1 MTTQFNWRAP
11 MIRISLPYIFD
22 IATKIEPLANL
33 PTDRDAPYQE
43 IFITLMV
50 ADNMLSELDSGNL
63 YSPYL
68 RSSRQLLRDL
78 HSSIKKIINVD
89 DFERVV
95 DRYQIW
101 TVTDN
106 YRQFKV
112 AFTSEIGSFNAFFVT
127 QKGGFDTVSLLD
139 FGENIFPIE
148 LAAKVPAAI
157 SDVREAA
164 KCLAYENATA
174 AGFHLF
180 RVLES
185 VLRAYYTHE
194 TGGRSVP
201 KVRNIAVYVNAM
213 KQVNKGDEK
222 TLILLKHISDVYRN
236 PLIHPDSVLTFEEAV
251 STHGIVRSAVTQM
264 LSSLP
269 VPPQTT
275 ATALAHS

>member
-1 MTTQFNWRAP
+1 
-11 MIRISLPYIFD
+11 MIRISLPYIFE
-22 IATKIEPLANL
+22 IASKIEPLASL
-33 PTDRDAPYQE
+33 PTDKDTPYQE
-43 IFITLMV
+43 IFVSLMI
-50 ADNMLSELDSGNL
+50 ADNMLTELDSGTL

-68 RSSRQLLRDL
+68 RSSRQLLRGL
-78 HSSIKKIINVD
+78 HLNIKNIINVH
-89 DFERVV
+89 DFDRIVE
-95 DRYQIW
+95 RYQIW
-101 TVTDN
+101 NVVHS
-106 YRQFKV
+106 YQQFRV

-139 FGENIFPIE
+139 YGENIFPSD

-185 VLRAYYTHE
+185 VLRVYYAHE
-194 TGGRSVP
+194 TGGRAPP

-213 KQVNKGDEK
+213 RQINKGNER
-222 TLILLKHISDVYRN
+222 TLTLLRHISDVYRN

-251 STHGIVRSAVTQM
+251 ATHGIVRSAVTQM
-264 LSSLP
+264 LSVLP
-269 VPPQTT
+269 TQPQTT
-275 ATALAHS
+275 STVLAQD